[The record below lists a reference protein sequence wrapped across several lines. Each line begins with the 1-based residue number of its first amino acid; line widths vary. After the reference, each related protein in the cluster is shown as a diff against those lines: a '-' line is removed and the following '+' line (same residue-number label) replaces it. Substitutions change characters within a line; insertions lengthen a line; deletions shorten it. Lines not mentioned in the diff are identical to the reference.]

1 MITEQEYL
9 NAQKLIID
17 YLKQERNYKLS
28 VRKDLDNK
36 VFNKGEYTIE
46 SYLFDCDISNG
57 LRTVLYRFGMKA
69 TTKLKAFKVLTKSDI
84 LEIENMGKK
93 RAKELEKLLW
103 SVEIELL

>member
-9 NAQKLIID
+9 TAQKLIRD

-46 SYLFDCDISNG
+46 SCVFDCDISNG
-57 LRTVLYRFGMKA
+57 LRTVLYKFGIKT
-69 TTKLKAFKVLTKSDI
+69 TTKLKVFKLLTKSDI